1 MPNCCIGVDVIIGF
15 PGETEE
21 EFQKTYNFLNDLDVS
36 YLHVFTY
43 SERANTTAL
52 RIDEVVPLDERQ
64 KRSKMLRI
72 LSAKK
77 KRKFYEDNIGN
88 KTNYQVLWE
97 AENTD
102 GFMYGFTENYV
113 KVRTEFDP
121 NKVNTAEE
129 VNLTHFSRSGEVEV
143 EILETV
149 LS

>member
-1 MPNCCIGVDVIIGF
+1 
-15 PGETEE
+15 
-21 EFQKTYNFLNDLDVS
+21 
-36 YLHVFTY
+36 
-43 SERANTTAL
+43 
-52 RIDEVVPLDERQ
+52 
-64 KRSKMLRI
+64 MLRI

-77 KRKFYEDNIGN
+77 KRKFYEDNIE
-88 KTNYQVLWE
+88 TTHEVLWE

-121 NKVNTAEE
+121 NKVNTTEE
-129 VNLTHFSRSGEVEV
+129 VNLTGFSRSGEVEV